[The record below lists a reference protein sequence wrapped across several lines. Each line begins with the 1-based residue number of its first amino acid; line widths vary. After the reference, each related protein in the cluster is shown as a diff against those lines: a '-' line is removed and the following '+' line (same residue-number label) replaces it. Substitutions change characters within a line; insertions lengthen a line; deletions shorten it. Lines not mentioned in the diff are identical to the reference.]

1 MTKLWGGRFEK
12 KTDEIV
18 ERLGESVSYDA
29 RLAPW
34 DIRAS
39 IAHARMLGDTGIIS
53 RQDAHR
59 IVRGL
64 ESIAKD
70 VAAGRFTWD
79 ITLED
84 IHTNIEAELVRRIGD
99 PGKRLHTARS
109 RNDQIAT
116 DVRLWMRDQIDA
128 VRGLLINLQSALIA
142 FAEKHAGV
150 ILPGFTHMQHAQ
162 PVLLAHHVL
171 AYHEMFDRDRERF
184 GQLRARV
191 NVLPLGSAAL
201 AGTPHPIR
209 REQVARELGFA
220 AVSANSMDAV
230 SDRDHLIEFCAAAS
244 IAMMH
249 LSRLCEELVV
259 WSSQEFGFIE
269 IGDAFTTGSSI
280 MPQKKNPDVAE
291 LVRGKTGRVYG
302 SLIALLALMKGLP
315 LAYNRDLQED
325 KEPLFDASDTL
336 QLCLAA
342 VARMI
347 PAIRVNAARMAEAAR
362 EGFMEA
368 TDLADALVN
377 AGMPFRDAHAVVG
390 RIVLHCVRNGKRLT
404 DLSLSEIQ
412 TFSPLFN
419 EKIRYALDMHAI
431 VKKRDLPGGTAPRRV
446 MAALRRAKARLAGE
460 QPTENVLHLPRRKKG

>member
-431 VKKRDLPGGTAPRRV
+431 IKKRDLPGGTAPRRV

>member
-70 VAAGRFTWD
+70 VAAGRLTWD

-84 IHTNIEAELVRRIGD
+84 VHTNIEAELVRRIGD

-162 PVLLAHHVL
+162 PVLLAHHIL

-431 VKKRDLPGGTAPRRV
+431 IKKRDLPGGTAPRRV